1 VIDIY
6 IYYKVDAAH
15 RELALGGA
23 RSVIAVMAAEAGVN
37 GALSQRAD
45 DPLTWMETYLGVSEE
60 SRFHVAM
67 DKALNLS
74 GLLNCLAGERHV
86 ERFVACA

>member
-23 RSVIAVMAAEAGVN
+23 RSVLEQMAADAGVA
-37 GALSQRAD
+37 GTLGQRAD
-45 DPLTWMETYLGVSEE
+45 DPLTWLERYPAVVDEA
-60 SRFHVAM
+60 RFHAVM
-67 DKALNLS
+67 DKALNHS

-86 ERFVACA
+86 ERFIACA